1 MKMSA
6 RKPALAALAL
16 VLASFVPA
24 CKNGTEAPQG
34 TAAVQGGQTM
44 DVKKE
49 AFGNLADGTAVDIYT
64 LTNRAGIEARITT
77 YGAIL
82 VSLKL
87 PDRTGVFAD
96 VNLGFDGLA
105 GYLGTHPYFG
115 AIIGR
120 YGNRIAKARFTL
132 DGVAYALPPNNNGNT
147 LHGGIRGFD
156 KVVWAAEPVRS
167 ADGAGV
173 KLAYLSK
180 DGEEGFPGNLSV
192 TVVYTLTDANELRID
207 YEAMT
212 DKKTPVNLTNHA
224 YWNLKGEGR
233 GDVLGHVLRLE
244 ADGITAV
251 DSAAN
256 LIPTGE
262 IAPVA
267 GTPFD
272 FTSPHAIGERIAK
285 VDGGYDHN
293 FVLRMRR
300 RDPGSGGPGRGAGER
315 PGARDLDRPARH
327 PALHRQ
333 LPGRDGRRQGREGLR
348 EALRLLPRDPAF
360 PRFAEPPELP
370 FDHPRAGADVQ
381 NDDGPQ
387 VQRQIVGSEILSG
400 DLSAFRGG
408 SPASTRPGP

>member
-1 MKMSA
+1 MRISA
-6 RKPALAALAL
+6 RKPALAALTL

-49 AFGNLADGTAVDIYT
+49 AFGRLADGMAVDIYA

-87 PDRTGVFAD
+87 PDRAGAFAD

-147 LHGGIRGFD
+147 LHGGIKGFD
-156 KVVWAAEPVRS
+156 KVVWAAEPVRT
-167 ADGAGV
+167 AGGAGV

-207 YEAMT
+207 YEAVT

-233 GDVLGHVLRLE
+233 GDVLGHVLRIE

-262 IAPVA
+262 ITAVA
-267 GTPFD
+267 ATPFD
-272 FTSPHAIGERIAK
+272 FTSPHAIGERIGQ

-293 FVLRMRR
+293 FVLKR
-300 RDPGSGGPGRGAGER
+300 RGALALAARVEEPESGRVLEIWTDQ
-315 PGARDLDRPARH
+315 PGIQLYTGNFLDGTVIGKGGKAYGKHFAFCLETQHFPDSPNH
-327 PALHRQ
+327 PNFPSTILE
-333 LPGRDGRRQGREGLR
+333 PGQTYR
-348 EALRLLPRDPAF
+348 
-360 PRFAEPPELP
+360 
-370 FDHPRAGADVQ
+370 
-381 NDDGPQ
+381 
-387 VQRQIVGSEILSG
+387 
-400 DLSAFRGG
+400 
-408 SPASTRPGP
+408 STTIHKFSVK

>member
-1 MKMSA
+1 MRISA

-16 VLASFVPA
+16 VLVSFVPA

-49 AFGNLADGTAVDIYT
+49 AFGRLADGTAVDIYT
-64 LTNRAGIEARITT
+64 LTNKAGLEARITT

-87 PDRTGVFAD
+87 PDRNGIFAD
-96 VNLGFDGLA
+96 VNLGFDGLE

-147 LHGGIRGFD
+147 LHGGISGFD
-156 KVVWAAEPVRS
+156 KVVWTAEPVRS

-207 YEAMT
+207 YEAVT
-212 DKKTPVNLTNHA
+212 DRKTPINLTNHA

-233 GDVLGHVLRLE
+233 GDVLGHVLQLE
-244 ADGITAV
+244 ADAITAV

-272 FTSPHAIGERIAK
+272 FTAPHAIGERIGQ
-285 VDGGYDHN
+285 VEGGYDHN
-293 FVLRMRR
+293 FVLR
-300 RDPGSGGPGRGAGER
+300 SGGGTLAAAARVEEPESGRVLEIWTDQPGIQLYTGNFLDGTVVGKGGKAYQKHFAFCLETQHFPDSPNHPNFPSTILE
-315 PGARDLDRPARH
+315 PGQTYRTTTVHKFSVR
-327 PALHRQ
+327 
-333 LPGRDGRRQGREGLR
+333 
-348 EALRLLPRDPAF
+348 
-360 PRFAEPPELP
+360 
-370 FDHPRAGADVQ
+370 
-381 NDDGPQ
+381 
-387 VQRQIVGSEILSG
+387 
-400 DLSAFRGG
+400 
-408 SPASTRPGP
+408 

>member
-1 MKMSA
+1 MSA

-16 VLASFVPA
+16 VLASFAPA

-44 DVKKE
+44 NVKKE
-49 AFGNLADGTAVDIYT
+49 AFGRLADGTAVDIYT
-64 LTNRAGIEARITT
+64 LTNRSGLEARIMT

-87 PDRTGVFAD
+87 PDRTGVLAD
-96 VNLGFDGLA
+96 VNLGFDSLA

-147 LHGGIRGFD
+147 LHGGIKGFD

-167 ADGAGV
+167 TDGAGV

-192 TVVYTLTDANELRID
+192 TVVYTLTEANELRID
-207 YEAMT
+207 YEAVT
-212 DKKTPVNLTNHA
+212 DGKTPVNLTNHA

-267 GTPFD
+267 GTPFE

-285 VDGGYDHN
+285 VEGGYDHN
-293 FVLRMRR
+293 FVLR
-300 RDPGSGGPGRGAGER
+300 SGGGTLALAARVEEPESGRVLEIWTDQPGIQLYTGNFLDGTVVGKGGKAYGKHFAFCLETQHFPDSPNHPNFPSTILE
-315 PGARDLDRPARH
+315 PGQTYRSTTIH
-327 PALHRQ
+327 K
-333 LPGRDGRRQGREGLR
+333 
-348 EALRLLPRDPAF
+348 F
-360 PRFAEPPELP
+360 S
-370 FDHPRAGADVQ
+370 VQ
-381 NDDGPQ
+381 
-387 VQRQIVGSEILSG
+387 
-400 DLSAFRGG
+400 
-408 SPASTRPGP
+408 

>member
-1 MKMSA
+1 MSA
-6 RKPALAALAL
+6 RKTALAALAL
-16 VLASFVPA
+16 VLVSFVPA
-24 CKNGTEAPQG
+24 CKNGTETPQG
-34 TAAVQGGQTM
+34 TAAVQGGPTM

-49 AFGNLADGTAVDIYT
+49 AFGRLADGTAVDIYT

-87 PDRTGVFAD
+87 PDRTGAFAD

-120 YGNRIAKARFTL
+120 YGNRIAKARFAL

-147 LHGGIRGFD
+147 LHGGIKGFD
-156 KVVWAAEPVRS
+156 KVVWTAEPVRT
-167 ADGAGV
+167 AGGAGV
-173 KLAYLSK
+173 KLAYLSQ

-207 YEAMT
+207 YEAVT

-233 GDVLGHVLRLE
+233 GDVLGHVLRIE

-262 IAPVA
+262 ITAVA
-267 GTPFD
+267 ATPFD
-272 FTSPHAIGERIAK
+272 FTSPHAIGERIGQ

-293 FVLRMRR
+293 FVLKRHGALALAARVEEPESGR
-300 RDPGSGGPGRGAGER
+300 VLEIWTDQPGIQLYTGNFLDGTVIGKGGKAYGKHFAFCLETQHFPDSPNHPNFPSTILEPGQTYR
-315 PGARDLDRPARH
+315 
-327 PALHRQ
+327 
-333 LPGRDGRRQGREGLR
+333 
-348 EALRLLPRDPAF
+348 
-360 PRFAEPPELP
+360 
-370 FDHPRAGADVQ
+370 
-381 NDDGPQ
+381 
-387 VQRQIVGSEILSG
+387 
-400 DLSAFRGG
+400 
-408 SPASTRPGP
+408 STTVHKFSVK

>member
-1 MKMSA
+1 MIMSA
-6 RKPALAALAL
+6 RKSALAALAL

-49 AFGNLADGTAVDIYT
+49 AFGRLADGTAVDIYT
-64 LTNRAGIEARITT
+64 LTNKAGIEARITT

-87 PDRTGVFAD
+87 PDRNGAFAD
-96 VNLGFDGLA
+96 VNLGFDGLE

-173 KLAYLSK
+173 KLVYLSK

-207 YEAMT
+207 YEAVT
-212 DKKTPVNLTNHA
+212 DRKTPVNLTNHA

-267 GTPFD
+267 GTPFE

-285 VDGGYDHN
+285 VEGGYDHN
-293 FVLRMRR
+293 FVLR
-300 RDPGSGGPGRGAGER
+300 SGGGTLALAARVEEPESGRVLEIWTDQPGIQLYTGNFLDGTVVGKGGKAYGKHFAFCLETQHFPDSPNHPNFPSTILE
-315 PGARDLDRPARH
+315 PGQTYRTTTVH
-327 PALHRQ
+327 K
-333 LPGRDGRRQGREGLR
+333 
-348 EALRLLPRDPAF
+348 F
-360 PRFAEPPELP
+360 N
-370 FDHPRAGADVQ
+370 VK
-381 NDDGPQ
+381 
-387 VQRQIVGSEILSG
+387 
-400 DLSAFRGG
+400 
-408 SPASTRPGP
+408 